1 MYPETFEYRKGG
13 DGSRGVFDWNF
24 IYRWLPRRPRD
35 MIEPDQ
41 PFPLPIM
48 LGCAFVI
55 MFILSKDEVFTTI
68 VSGYQ

>member
-1 MYPETFEYRKGG
+1 MN
-13 DGSRGVFDWNF
+13 DGTRGVFDWSF
-24 IYRWLPRRPRD
+24 VYRQLPPRPKD

-55 MFILSKDEVFTTI
+55 MFYPSKLMFL
-68 VSGYQ
+68 YQHNCSRL